1 MSAIFSRRLTRSLT
15 GLLFTFCLLLNN
27 SVKAEILFEAYSRV
41 LLGGTH
47 VGYFVSRYDFDVK
60 KKQFTGIYLLK
71 TNEMGGSINET
82 LKAVANEKLE
92 PVSYQYNSANKTT
105 AKTIE
110 ATFQKNKM
118 KAKVTVN
125 GKSQKIERTIP
136 SGVFL
141 SNFLS
146 YVILKSPEG
155 MKTGTKYEYQA
166 IAEEDGELSSGIA
179 LVKETENYKGL
190 KVFKIINEF
199 KNMQFISLA
208 TDKGEMLS
216 TSEPTQAIATEIVT
230 DPNLATA
237 GFTVSDKNL
246 KLLFGNVPKGT
257 ENTLV
262 KMSLE
267 KNAIAQQGVSATQT
281 SVGVAPNGSAKTL
294 VGVTPNGVAPTSV
307 GVTNTTAAATPSI
320 SPSSLPS
327 SSNGATGTVK
337 TNKPLPTI
345 ESTGTP
351 TKQMG
356 IPGGKGIILK
366 SQPK

>member
-1 MSAIFSRRLTRSLT
+1 M
-15 GLLFTFCLLLNN
+15 FCLVLAN
-27 SVKAEILFEAYSRV
+27 SARAEILFEAYSRV

-230 DPNLATA
+230 DPNLATV

-262 KMSLE
+262 KMVLE
-267 KNAIAQQGVSATQT
+267 KNAMVKPGIGATQT
-281 SVGVAPNGSAKTL
+281 SVGTFPVTTSNAKAQSATNGAVSSAAL
-294 VGVTPNGVAPTSV
+294 G
-307 GVTNTTAAATPSI
+307 ATPSPLP
-320 SPSSLPS
+320 PSSPGS
-327 SSNGATGTVK
+327 AAGTVK
-337 TNKPLPTI
+337 TNKQLPTI